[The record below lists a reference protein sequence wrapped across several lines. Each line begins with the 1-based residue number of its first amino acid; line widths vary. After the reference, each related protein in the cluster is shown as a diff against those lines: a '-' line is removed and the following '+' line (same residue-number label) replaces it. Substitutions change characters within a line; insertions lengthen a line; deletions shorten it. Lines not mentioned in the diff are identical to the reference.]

1 MKTLKFLTLL
11 TLTFLVACTH
21 TQKPDVSTHWTVS
34 DSHQQIQ
41 QAQAL
46 EAQGVI
52 KDLRITGANP
62 EQLSATG
69 PVNVLACLES
79 AGKWLEKYKECEFMP
94 VQSCKALG
102 GEFNSCS
109 SACRH
114 NEDAMMCIQMC
125 VPVCAFDIDK

>member
-1 MKTLKFLTLL
+1 MKPFKFITLL

-21 TQKPDVSTHWTVS
+21 SQKPEISAHWTVS

-46 EAQGVI
+46 ETQGVI
-52 KDLRITGANP
+52 KDLQIMESDP

-69 PVNVLACLES
+69 PANVLACLEN
-79 AGKWLEKYKECEFMP
+79 AGKWLEEHQECEFMP
-94 VQSCKALG
+94 EQSCKALG
-102 GEFNSCS
+102 GEFNGCS

-125 VPVCAFDIDK
+125 VPVCSFSDQE